1 MQMEESSS
9 WAGLSFSKSSPSSSS
24 FSPSGSGS
32 VRFGLT
38 NHLHNDHEMAPS
50 PLNSSGEGRSFSNDQ
65 DKEQV
70 KELPHFPL
78 FSSSIKPAEDQPSAF
93 SSFLF
98 ADTPIRGNDNTE
110 ALLKLTNHAEELKL
124 ELDMW
129 RKAYRELQAKHTAR
143 LESIF
148 KEQKQREDELREKY
162 EEEKALSLKC
172 VSKASYVIL
181 TDLKNL
187 MYMLRHQN
195 IETIYEMINSD
206 LIEKDL
212 ETDQFV
218 TTYKEFKN
226 VLYGVFKALSHERQ
240 ASKDNLMVLNNL
252 KKENER
258 LEATLHD
265 HQREK
270 ALTIDS
276 LVDSDDDSA
285 AQERIAMLEEKT
297 KTLENIIK
305 DLEDKSE
312 KIKADKIEL
321 EKQVLAETRV
331 RKNIES
337 NVETM
342 TKLKIDA
349 ESQVNYLR
357 DQLQQ
362 REQIIKTK
370 QMEIDRVSESLSIA
384 NDKLQNL
391 ETSLEKLKEKYGEEN
406 SYDYSELQQELDEV
420 TKRLNHKNQENE
432 DLIRSYEMRIAQMQ
446 MVIQES
452 QKVIDLESKK
462 TESITAHHTELIEA
476 VDRLKV
482 LLLDSGVIIKNS
494 RDHQSIVDKAVEFI
508 SVRNHHLSNITRDFD
523 LIKKRLEETE
533 NDKIIIKKEL
543 ENVIENLQRKL
554 SEDARAREEE
564 RLKFDSIV
572 HTLEEQLQQKRDAS
586 NEQAQMAAEQTK
598 RLTRTVERLQ
608 IDLGEK
614 DKQLQSANNQIRSLR
629 EENEFGLSAR
639 DERIRQLEETISK
652 KEDDLAKM
660 TVDLNKEV
668 DHLKKKIKRL
678 QGDNEALQIRVDT
691 ERANLA
697 KEAQAATL
705 QLEEA
710 YAARLH
716 DCEMKMDSMG
726 SQLSSYAHQIK
737 EQDDRIL
744 LLLKEKE
751 ELMKRDPNGSFEKL
765 LEEQIKQ
772 LQEHYESE
780 KEKYRLQ
787 YEHMVKKYKNLKEK
801 YFKQSLRQ
809 NELQNYLLKLKKKHK
824 KKKEEGVE
832 EQDEAAIVTTSID
845 QTHSKFTANTSPMN
859 NQIFGNNPYS
869 SSPVIQTDVPSRH
882 QQYYDAHHVSSQFED
897 SGYPKFIYQPP
908 PPQQHHSPSINENTP
923 PTSFYQPISSVSITK
938 KSPPNGSVSNHPSQP
953 SSLSHS
959 TTTSQHTAPKK
970 KKKSTQAT
978 TTTNTSSHHTT
989 SRRPS
994 SNPHTRR

>member
-1 MQMEESSS
+1 M
-9 WAGLSFSKSSPSSSS
+9 
-24 FSPSGSGS
+24 
-32 VRFGLT
+32 
-38 NHLHNDHEMAPS
+38 
-50 PLNSSGEGRSFSNDQ
+50 
-65 DKEQV
+65 
-70 KELPHFPL
+70 
-78 FSSSIKPAEDQPSAF
+78 EDQHSAF

-148 KEQKQREDELREKY
+148 KEQKQREEELREKY

-187 MYMLRHQN
+187 MYMLRHQS
-195 IETIYEMINSD
+195 IENIYEMINND

-218 TTYKEFKN
+218 ATYKEFKN
-226 VLYGVFKALSHERQ
+226 VLSSVFKSLSHEKQ
-240 ASKDNLMVLNNL
+240 TNKDHMIVINNL

-258 LEATLHD
+258 LEAALHGYE
-265 HQREK
+265 REK
-270 ALTIDS
+270 VLTLDS
-276 LVDSDDDSA
+276 LRDSDDDSA
-285 AQERIAMLEEKT
+285 TQERIAMLEEKT

-321 EKQVLAETRV
+321 EKQVMAETRV

-370 QMEIDRVSESLSIA
+370 QMEIDRITDSLSQA
-384 NDKLQNL
+384 NDKLQ
-391 ETSLEKLKEKYGEEN
+391 SLENSLDKLKEKYGDEN
-406 SYDYSELQQELDEV
+406 SYDYSELRQELEEV
-420 TKRLNHKNQENE
+420 TKRLNHKTQENE

-462 TESITAHHTELIEA
+462 TETITAHHTELIEA

-482 LLLDSGVIIKNS
+482 LLLESGVIIKNT
-494 RDHQSIVDKAVEFI
+494 RDHQSVVDKAVEFI
-508 SVRNHHLSNITRDFD
+508 SVRNHHLSNITRDFE
-523 LIKKRLEETE
+523 LSKKRLEETE

-572 HTLEEQLQQKRDAS
+572 HTLEEQLQQKRDVS
-586 NEQAQMAAEQTK
+586 NEQAQIAAEQTK
-598 RLTRTVERLQ
+598 RMTRTIERLQ

-614 DKQLQSANNQIRSLR
+614 DKQLQSANNQLRLLR

-668 DHLKKKIKRL
+668 EHLKKKIKKL

-710 YAARLH
+710 YASRLH
-716 DCEMKMDSMG
+716 DCEMKMDSMS

-751 ELMKRDPNGSFEKL
+751 ELMKRDANTSVEKL

-772 LQEHYESE
+772 LQDHYESE

-809 NELQNYLLKLKKKHK
+809 NELQNYLLKLKRKHK
-824 KKKEEGVE
+824 KKKEDADTVE
-832 EQDEAAIVTTSID
+832 EGQEDALAVAITSMD
-845 QTHSKFTANTSPMN
+845 QQHSKFATTNISPMN
-859 NQIFGNNPYS
+859 SQIFGNNLYSS
-869 SSPVIQTDVPSRH
+869 SSPVIQTEVPNRH
-882 QQYYDAHHVSSQFED
+882 QQYYDAHHISSQFED

-908 PPQQHHSPSINENTP
+908 PPTQQQHSSPTVNENALPT
-923 PTSFYQPISSVSITK
+923 TSFYQPISSVSITK
-938 KSPPNGSVSNHPSQP
+938 KSPPNSNSTLSNHHSQP
-953 SSLSHS
+953 SSLSH
-959 TTTSQHTAPKK
+959 TTNTSQNTAPKK
-970 KKKSTQAT
+970 KKKST
-978 TTTNTSSHHTT
+978 TTNTTSSHTT
-989 SRRPS
+989 TSSRRPS